1 MKRHL
6 AIALLALVA
15 AVCCVES
22 IHAQGKAIIHRG
34 RGYWHQEWSVDKK
47 SGDSI
52 PLIHMMPIYKF
63 NRGIDARRYYRLIRT
78 VKKVYPLAQIAR
90 REMAD
95 MEDELR
101 RLPTK
106 KEQHEYVK
114 TIEKRIVKQYT
125 PLIKRMTLYEGKI
138 LCKLIDR
145 ETEFTAYQIIKDFRG
160 GFVAGFWQGLARIFG
175 NNLKLEYERE
185 GEDKMLEQ
193 IVIYHEAGLL

>member
-1 MKRHL
+1 MKRMF
-6 AIALLALVA
+6 AILTITLLTLFSSAER
-15 AVCCVES
+15 VC
-22 IHAQGKAIIHRG
+22 AQGKAIIHRG
-34 RGYWHQEWSVDKK
+34 RGYWHQEWTIDRQT
-47 SGDSI
+47 GDSI
-52 PLIHMMPIYKF
+52 ATIHMMPIYKF
-63 NRGIDARRYYRLIRT
+63 NRGIDARRYYKLIRT

-106 KEQHEYVK
+106 KEQHAYVK
-114 TIEKRIVKQYT
+114 GIEKRITAQYT
-125 PLIKRMTLYEGKI
+125 PLIKRMTRYEGKI
-138 LCKLIDR
+138 LVKLIDR

-175 NNLKLEYERE
+175 NNLKLEYERD

-193 IVIYHEAGLL
+193 IVLYYEAGLL

>member
-6 AIALLALVA
+6 LITIFFTLAAL
-15 AVCCVES
+15 CCIES
-22 IHAQGKAIIHRG
+22 SDAQGRAIIRRG
-34 RGYWHQEWSVDKK
+34 RGYWHQEWTIDRKT
-47 SGDSI
+47 GDSI
-52 PLIHMMPIYKF
+52 ATIHMMPIYKF
-63 NRGIDARRYYRLIRT
+63 NRGIDARRYYKLIRT

-90 REMAD
+90 QEMAD

-106 KEQHEYVK
+106 KEQHAFVK
-114 TIEKRIVKQYT
+114 GIEKRITAQYT
-125 PLIKRMTLYEGKI
+125 PLIKRMTRYEGKI
-138 LCKLIDR
+138 LVKLIDR

-175 NNLKLEYERE
+175 NNLKLEYERD

-193 IVIYHEAGLL
+193 IVLYYEAGLL

>member
-6 AIALLALVA
+6 ITTMLCALV
-15 AVCCVES
+15 VLLCCNEHS
-22 IHAQGKAIIHRG
+22 YAQGKAIIHRG
-34 RGYWHQEWSVDKK
+34 RGYWHQEWSVDN
-47 SGDSI
+47 GDSI
-52 PLIHMMPIYKF
+52 PMIHMLPIYKF
-63 NRGIDARRYYRLIRT
+63 NRGIDARRYYKLIRT
-78 VKKVYPLAQIAR
+78 VKKVYPLAEIAR
-90 REMAD
+90 REMAN

-106 KEQHEYVK
+106 KEQHAYVK
-114 TIEKRIVKQYT
+114 SVEKRIVKQYT

-175 NNLKLEYERE
+175 NNLKLEYERK

-193 IVIYHEAGLL
+193 IVLYYEAGLL

>member
-1 MKRHL
+1 MKRQL
-6 AIALLALVA
+6 FTLSIILLGIMA
-15 AVCCVES
+15 AECCM
-22 IHAQGKAIIHRG
+22 AQGRTIIRRG
-34 RGYWHQEWSVDKK
+34 RGYWHQEWTIDRKT
-47 SGDSI
+47 GDSI
-52 PLIHMMPIYKF
+52 ATIHMMPIYKF
-63 NRGIDARRYYRLIRT
+63 SRGIDRRRYYRLIRT

-90 REMAD
+90 NEMAN

-101 RLPTK
+101 SLPTK
-106 KEQHEYVK
+106 KEQHAFVK
-114 TIEKRIVKQYT
+114 SIEKRIVKQYT

-175 NNLKLEYERE
+175 NNLKLEYERD

-193 IVIYHEAGLL
+193 IVLYYEAGLL

>member
-6 AIALLALVA
+6 LIALFTLVA
-15 AVCCVES
+15 TMCRNGYAN
-22 IHAQGKAIIHRG
+22 AQGQAIIHRG
-34 RGYWHQEWSVDKK
+34 RGFWHQEWTVDK
-47 SGDSI
+47 GDSI
-52 PLIHMMPIYKF
+52 PMVHMLPIYKF

-90 REMAD
+90 KEMAN

-114 TIEKRIVKQYT
+114 GFEKRIVKQYT
-125 PLIKRMTLYEGKI
+125 PLIKRMTFYEGKI

-145 ETEFTAYQIIKDFRG
+145 ETEFTAYEVIKEFRG
-160 GFVAGFWQGLARIFG
+160 KFVAGFWQGLARIFG
-175 NNLKLEYERE
+175 NNLKLEYERK

-193 IVIYHEAGLL
+193 IVLYYEAGLL